1 MIDWNKVN
9 RLIDERDYKRIE
21 LIHAPNLDEE
31 SAIKAEIKNID
42 KKLEKVLGKKEYS
55 RLEEVKNKNG
65 RKEKQII
72 DEYYEFKEKESK
84 INPLST
90 ATKEMVKKAMK
101 RREKEQATNFVGIEH
116 DEKSKELTKVS

>member
-101 RREKEQATNFVGIEH
+101 RREKEQATNFVVIEH